1 MHWPDVRNDR
11 PPSTDPQ
18 PRLEAWRFDRGEA
31 YYYYSTRTSTTT
43 TNPADAV
50 LGTDRGLA
58 AALWSAAF
66 FFPQLAPLQITSHN
80 RHRVTFPR
88 HISDIQRRSPVQLP
102 GRAQGVQ
109 VRIPKLYT
117 ENTYSPGN
125 SGDQLLD
132 YLGSMLHLCTLCIW
146 AQHLLLCNF

>member
-1 MHWPDVRNDR
+1 MIGR
-11 PPSTDPQ
+11 PQQTLSPVSRPGGLT
-18 PRLEAWRFDRGEA
+18 ERGEA
-31 YYYYSTRTSTTT
+31 
-43 TNPADAV
+43 PPGWCV
-50 LGTDRGLA
+50 LLLLHTHHHHYNQPSWCRFGNGRGLA